1 MVSIYT
7 PNINKMTNK
16 IPFLTSAVCAGFPSP
31 ADDYI
36 EDTLDLNKFL
46 IRQKDSTFF
55 MTVEGDSMID
65 VGIFSGNI
73 LIIDRSIKTFENK
86 VVVVVL
92 NGEFTVRTFV
102 KKQGRIFLVPANKK
116 YSVVEIVEGMDFEV
130 WGVVTTVLNKFK
142 N

>member
-1 MVSIYT
+1 M
-7 PNINKMTNK
+7 NIKL
-16 IPFLTSAVCAGFPSP
+16 PFLTSTVCAGFPSP

-46 IRQKDSTFF
+46 VKQKDSTFF
-55 MTVEGDSMID
+55 MKVEGDSMKD
-65 VGIFSGNI
+65 LGIFSENI
-73 LIIDRSIKTFENK
+73 LIIDRSIKKFDHK

-102 KKQGRIFLVPANKK
+102 KKQGRIFLVPGNQK
-116 YSVVEIVEGMDFEV
+116 YKVIEIVEGMDFEV

-142 N
+142 S

>member
-1 MVSIYT
+1 M
-7 PNINKMTNK
+7 NIKL
-16 IPFLTSAVCAGFPSP
+16 PFLTSTVCAGFPSP

-36 EDTLDLNKFL
+36 EENLDLNKFL
-46 IRQKDSTFF
+46 IKQKDSTFF

-65 VGIFSGNI
+65 IGIFSGNI
-73 LIIDRSIKTFENK
+73 LIIDRSIKTYENK

-102 KKQGRIFLVPANKK
+102 KRQGRIFLVPANKK
-116 YSVVEIVEGMDFEV
+116 YSVVEIIEGMDFEV

-142 N
+142 S

>member
-7 PNINKMTNK
+7 PNNLNMNVK
-16 IPFLTSAVCAGFPSP
+16 IPFLSSTVCAGFPSP

-36 EDTLDLNKFL
+36 EDSLDLNQFL
-46 IRQKDSTFF
+46 IKQKDSTFF
-55 MTVEGDSMID
+55 MRVEGDSMVD
-65 VGIFSGNI
+65 VGIYSGNI
-73 LIIDRSIKTFENK
+73 LIIDRSIKDFDNK

-92 NGEFTVRTFV
+92 NNEFTVRRFI

-116 YSVVEIVEGMDFEV
+116 YKTMEIIEGMDFEV